1 MDGREREGYILI
13 DRNILDWKW
22 WNNNNTLKVFLWL
35 MIKAQFHESYWG
47 GVQIKRG
54 QVATSMKNIES
65 DNQLSRQQV
74 RTAISNLKSTGE
86 ITITRYS
93 KFLVFTIV
101 NYNKYQNPTIK
112 STKEQQL
119 NNHQKTIKQPHTNT
133 YNTYKTDKRRNK
145 VSLRSDSLPRTI
157 EDIVPEVDLA
167 GFPSFEDMPCI
178 ADGTKRDIPPR
189 VRHLFDSQYDAYWRY
204 MQQCSMS

>member
-93 KFLVFTIV
+93 KFLVLTIV

-112 STKEQQL
+112 ATKDQQS

-133 YNTYKTDKRRNK
+133 YNKYKADNAEEK
-145 VSLRSDSLPRTI
+145 SLRSELFPCGATKKPEWMDDNVWDDVRYRKV
-157 EDIVPEVDLA
+157 EDIPSLLQGDYDTYIEYVEAEHERGVD
-167 GFPSFEDMPCI
+167 I
-178 ADGTKRDIPPR
+178 R
-189 VRHLFDSQYDAYWRY
+189 
-204 MQQCSMS
+204 

>member
-86 ITITRYS
+86 ITITRHS

-101 NYNKYQNPTIK
+101 NYNKYQNLTIK
-112 STKEQQL
+112 STKEQQT

-133 YNTYKTDKRRNK
+133 YNTYKADNADKETAPLIPFPCGVAVKPEWMDEDLWNDVRFRK
-145 VSLRSDSLPRTI
+145 V
-157 EDIVPEVDLA
+157 EDIPTLLQGD
-167 GFPSFEDMPCI
+167 
-178 ADGTKRDIPPR
+178 
-189 VRHLFDSQYDAYWRY
+189 FDTYIEYAEEAHRRGEEIR
-204 MQQCSMS
+204 